1 MPYTDSHATNQLDK
15 SPHLPAF
22 LSAPFRLVPRSLHSK
37 ILVHFL
43 NRILAEQIKDG
54 ELDFLNHKRVMVQV
68 NDASISYYISL
79 LNGRL
84 TKVMPSDKNDL
95 TIQANVYDYLSL
107 IARKE
112 DSDTLVFQRR
122 LIMQGETE
130 LGLELKNFLD
140 SLDID
145 SQNSFKAIESLL
157 HKSLPVYK
165 RLFS

>member
-1 MPYTDSHATNQLDK
+1 
-15 SPHLPAF
+15 
-22 LSAPFRLVPRSLHSK
+22 
-37 ILVHFL
+37 
-43 NRILAEQIKDG
+43 
-54 ELDFLNHKRVMVQV
+54 MVQV

-112 DSDTLVFQRR
+112 DADTLVFQRR

-145 SQNSFKAIESLL
+145 SRNSFKAIESLL